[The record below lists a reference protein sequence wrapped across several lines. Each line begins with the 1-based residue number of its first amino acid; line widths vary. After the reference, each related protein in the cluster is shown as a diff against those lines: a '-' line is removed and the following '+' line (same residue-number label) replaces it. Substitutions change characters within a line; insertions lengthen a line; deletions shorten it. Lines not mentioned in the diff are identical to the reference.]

1 MNTTDSTG
9 GKMFSVTKKIILSLI
24 LTAIVFSPLT
34 STAKT
39 SVIREKGLAV
49 VTVPIILDKNKEV
62 SHQIIKQVKS
72 IFKENSKRFV
82 KSKSLKG
89 CNTNRVIGKMLSML
103 HNFLDKEY
111 NEKIPMKGNMIYFFT
126 MDPDYDSNDT
136 PLVRMICKW

>member
-1 MNTTDSTG
+1 
-9 GKMFSVTKKIILSLI
+9 MFSVTKKIILSLI
-24 LTAIVFSPLT
+24 LTTIVFSPLI

-82 KSKSLKG
+82 KSKRLKG
-89 CNTNRVIGKMLSML
+89 CNNNRVIGKMLSML

>member
-1 MNTTDSTG
+1 
-9 GKMFSVTKKIILSLI
+9 MFSVTKKIILSLI

-34 STAKT
+34 STAET
-39 SVIREKGLAV
+39 SVIREKGLAA
-49 VTVPIILDKNKEV
+49 VTVPIILDKNKEA

-72 IFKENSKRFV
+72 IFEENSKRFV
-82 KSKSLKG
+82 EGKSLKG
-89 CNTNRVIGKMLSML
+89 CNSNRVIGQILSML

-111 NEKIPMKGNMIYFFT
+111 NDKIPMKGNMMYVFT